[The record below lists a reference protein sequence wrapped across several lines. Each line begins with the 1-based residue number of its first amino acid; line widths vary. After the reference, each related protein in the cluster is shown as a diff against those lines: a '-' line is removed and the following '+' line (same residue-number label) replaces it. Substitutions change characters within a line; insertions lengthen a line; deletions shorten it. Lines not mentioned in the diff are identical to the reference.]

1 MDVRRRRQKKMNC
14 HTPATPVATPL
25 PRRRRGPATIP
36 ATDEWSA
43 PTPLPRRR
51 RGPAT
56 IPATDAWNT
65 ATTVAAP
72 VPHPCHAS
80 RTCAPR
86 PRRLSTTDEV
96 RLLAVI
102 CIAALICAAM
112 LALLEGALG

>member
-1 MDVRRRRQKKMNC
+1 MAPATTV
-14 HTPATPVATPL
+14 ATPVAS
-25 PRRRRGPATIP
+25 PAT
-36 ATDEWSA
+36 
-43 PTPLPRRR
+43 RRR

-65 ATTVAAP
+65 ATAVAAP
-72 VPHPCHAS
+72 VTRPCHAS

-96 RLLAVI
+96 RLMAAI
-102 CIAALICAAM
+102 CFAALVGAAM